1 MTDDISALTVQL
13 AQDPSSLV
21 FLPLAEALRKRG
33 QLDAAL
39 VVAVRG
45 VGRYPNVADGYDL
58 LARIHSDK
66 GDGDAAFDA
75 WTNVLKLTPDH
86 LGAHKGLA
94 FLAYRSGDLRRSL
107 KHLSRALELA
117 PGDQSLS
124 AVLERVR
131 TAVSANQANAPVAAQ
146 VHAPDAGGAGVGPSG
161 PDQVE
166 AALLFDVQ
174 GRVLRGRMEAADGSD
189 ASDAVAAALAGVS
202 REAERTAR
210 LLELGE
216 WQGIAI
222 EGGPANFELRSPT
235 AETLLVVAR
244 GREVPAGRLARIAD
258 RAAADARAWL
268 EEVG

>member
-1 MTDDISALTVQL
+1 MTDDIASLTIQL
-13 AQDPSSLV
+13 AQDPGSLA

-39 VVAVRG
+39 VVAQRG
-45 VGRYPNVADGYDL
+45 VARYPNVADANDL

-75 WTNVLKLTPDH
+75 WTNVLKVDPDH

-117 PGDQSLS
+117 PGDHSL
-124 AVLERVR
+124 A
-131 TAVSANQANAPVAAQ
+131 TAVERIRTS
-146 VHAPDAGGAGVGPSG
+146 VHANEVGESQSPAAGAPPGTATEPEPGV
-161 PDQVE
+161 
-166 AALLFDVQ
+166 ALLFDVQ
-174 GRVLRGRMEAADGSD
+174 GRVLRGRIRTVDGSD

-202 REAERTAR
+202 REAERAAR

-216 WQGIAI
+216 WTGIAV
-222 EGGPANFELRSPT
+222 ESGPANYELRSPT
-235 AETLLVVAR
+235 AETLLLVAR
-244 GREVPAGRLARIAD
+244 GREVPAGRLCRIAD

-268 EEVG
+268 EALE